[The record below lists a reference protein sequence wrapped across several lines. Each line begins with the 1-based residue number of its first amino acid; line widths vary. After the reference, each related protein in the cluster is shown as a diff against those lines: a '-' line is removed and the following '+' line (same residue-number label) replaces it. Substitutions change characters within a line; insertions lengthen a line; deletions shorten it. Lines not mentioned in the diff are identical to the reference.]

1 MTVSVAPDVQSQ
13 ERDPK
18 IIDQW
23 PTVSWSQ
30 EYPPS
35 PRLLVCSQA
44 SPVANII
51 QAYAGYLCDLFD
63 GEISSFDK
71 EANTRACFDR
81 LINKTK
87 YGYDLVIFGESRQS
101 LLSRLVAG
109 SAGRKAVEQIPASV
123 LLARNP
129 RWPIKQ
135 ILLITRGQS
144 IDEVAVDWA
153 LKVAQPGDSRVSVW
167 SVAALNDPAIY
178 TPPDAFAETTLGRQ
192 IDRLT
197 RSLPHHN
204 PAEVLRLHRGEAEWQ
219 IRREITGHEY
229 DLVVV
234 AADPTDWWQRRLL
247 GELVN
252 PLLEWLDRPILIA
265 KTATV

>member
-1 MTVSVAPDVQSQ
+1 MTISLAPGLKPQ
-13 ERDPK
+13 EHNPQF
-18 IIDQW
+18 IDQW

-30 EYPPS
+30 ELHPS
-35 PRLLVCSQA
+35 PRLLVCTQA
-44 SPVANII
+44 SPVAEII
-51 QAYAGYLCDLFD
+51 QQYASYLCDLLD
-63 GEISSFDK
+63 GEISSFDR

-87 YGYDLVIFGESRQS
+87 YGHDLVIFGEPHQS
-101 LLSRLVAG
+101 LLNKLVAG
-109 SAGRKAVEQIPASV
+109 SAGRKAVEQIPTSV

-153 LKVAQPGDSRVSVW
+153 LKVAQPGNARIFLW
-167 SVAALNDPAIY
+167 GEATINGPATY
-178 TPPDAFAETTLGRQ
+178 TPHSSTDTTLSRQ
-192 IDRLT
+192 IDRIT
-197 RSLPHHN
+197 RSLPYH
-204 PAEVLRLHRGEAEWQ
+204 PPQEVLRHPIDGANRP
-219 IRREITGHEY
+219 IKREVTGQAY

-234 AADPTDWWQRRLL
+234 AADPADWWQRRLL

-252 PLLEWLDRPILIA
+252 PILEWLDRPILIA
-265 KTATV
+265 KTTAV